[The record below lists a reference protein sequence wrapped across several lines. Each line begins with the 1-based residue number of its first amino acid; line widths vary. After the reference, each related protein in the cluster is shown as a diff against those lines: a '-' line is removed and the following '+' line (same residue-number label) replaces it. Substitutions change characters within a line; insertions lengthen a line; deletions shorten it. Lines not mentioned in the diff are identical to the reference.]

1 MILNIFFL
9 NSVAE
14 TSWGGGEKWMLKAAE
29 GLQKLGHHIIFG
41 GRENSI
47 FLERCKA
54 AGFPTYPLFISGD
67 FNPRTISRLRQIFI
81 RHNINVAIP
90 NFNKDVRLVSLAGK
104 LSTRPIVV
112 ARSGLPIL
120 RNNWIY
126 RATYRMLVDGII
138 TNTEAI
144 KARYLSFGWLDEG
157 FIRVIYNGVDIKPIP
172 QIDAVQVRQ
181 KYALP
186 AEGPIVGIFGRLVPQ
201 KQHDKFLAVAQN
213 IVSKRP
219 DTSFLI
225 VGDGPLKEEIEQ
237 QIAQMNL
244 QERVCM
250 TGFQED
256 PTELYLICNVVLL
269 TSENEGMPNVLMEA
283 MHYARPVIA
292 FSVGGVPELIDS
304 PVSGIIVPPNDIT
317 EMSSAAL
324 QLLQNPQKAESIGRA
339 ARERIINNFSV
350 AHMAKQVESYLQS
363 LLLQKRRNSL
373 KK

>member
-1 MILNIFFL
+1 MNIFFL

-29 GLQKLGHHIIFG
+29 GLQKLGHHIVFG
-41 GRENSI
+41 GRVNSI

-54 AGFPTYPLFISGD
+54 AGFPIYPLSISGD
-67 FNPRTISRLRQIFI
+67 FNPRTIFRLRQIFL

-126 RATYRMLVDGII
+126 RTTYRMLVDGII
-138 TNTEAI
+138 TNTDAI
-144 KARYLSFGWLDEG
+144 KARYLSFGWLDDA

-172 QIDAVQVRQ
+172 QIDTAQAR
-181 KYALP
+181 KRYALP

-201 KQHDKFLAVAQN
+201 KQHDKFLAVAKD
-213 IVSKRP
+213 VASKMP
-219 DTSFLI
+219 NTNFLI
-225 VGDGPLKEEIEQ
+225 VGDGPLRTDLEQ

-244 QERVCM
+244 QDRVFM
-250 TGFQED
+250 TGFQDD

-283 MHYARPVIA
+283 MHLARPVVA
-292 FSVGGVPELIDS
+292 FDVGGVSELIDS
-304 PVSGIIVPPNDIT
+304 PATGIIVPPNDTT
-317 EMSSAAL
+317 EMSRQTL
-324 QLLQNPQKAESIGRA
+324 QLLQKPQLAESIGRA
-339 ARERIINNFSV
+339 ARERIVRQFSV
-350 AHMAKQVESYLQS
+350 EHMAKQVEAYLLS
-363 LLLQKRRNSL
+363 LLSRKR
-373 KK
+373 K